1 MAQCGGMERKGVEE
15 LRIINQGRV
24 LNLRQK
30 GYTFPKIAE
39 ELGISVGSAYK
50 FHRDALVE
58 SSRQR
63 EALQPV
69 LLEQTIQGFD
79 QLEEIILARGRINLD
94 ALRKRSAI
102 YYEQAQ
108 RSGGPVNGR
117 TAAEWEIEIERLTNL
132 ADATLGLDN
141 DDLDRLHKIRDR
153 RAVYL
158 GVEPAKKIDVEHT
171 FVNKAQEA
179 QNRLRERLGLVPV
192 PTSEGPVQEAEV
204 VEPAE
209 NPEESADA

>member
-1 MAQCGGMERKGVEE
+1 
-15 LRIINQGRV
+15 
-24 LNLRQK
+24 
-30 GYTFPKIAE
+30 
-39 ELGISVGSAYK
+39 
-50 FHRDALVE
+50 
-58 SSRQR
+58 
-63 EALQPV
+63 
-69 LLEQTIQGFD
+69 
-79 QLEEIILARGRINLD
+79 LA
-94 ALRKRSAI
+94 
-102 YYEQAQ
+102 
-108 RSGGPVNGR
+108 
-117 TAAEWEIEIERLTNL
+117 NL

-204 VEPAE
+204 VEQAE
-209 NPEESADA
+209 DSPESGDA